1 MVPRAKLYSRCPV
14 FPPLTFCVYPE
25 SPCHRRC
32 LSFNLFFAHM
42 KVKFCCG
49 SKKPAPIVMKPTLSS
64 SFLVS
69 VCACF
74 YFFLCEPPQHERL
87 IAKWRA
93 ILFRAAKNQISKG
106 DLHALPKPLHKLASP
121 LLFMTGGVGRGGE
134 GAPCGRLK
142 PLLDL

>member
-1 MVPRAKLYSRCPV
+1 
-14 FPPLTFCVYPE
+14 
-25 SPCHRRC
+25 
-32 LSFNLFFAHM
+32 M

-74 YFFLCEPPQHERL
+74 YFLCEPPQHERL
-87 IAKWRA
+87 IAKWHA
-93 ILFRAAKNQISKG
+93 ILFRAAKNQISEG
-106 DLHALPKPLHKLASP
+106 DSHALPKPLLKLASP